1 MNSLGEESVAT
12 PTSLL
17 NFVSNATSALKF
29 ALDKPIKPKRK
40 VNHRKYLQ
48 RQLSG
53 RSSSAATS
61 SFGGSWISQ
70 GEILFDHVLKSGQ
83 RGSANAVARAEKSS
97 TAIPWKNCSEE
108 TQALGTDNVLD
119 VFQKKRAQGKEK
131 NWKITRSQQIND
143 TKSSQAL
150 FSQPSQPLKKRK
162 LPESFWTEP
171 SPKASRKPLQATRNS
186 KTNLATNEL
195 QRSELEILD
204 WLRPELDDF
213 IERWSE
219 ESECASNN
227 SSRPDSLSDSPST
240 IDPHSPYSDE
250 SENVGLM
257 DEFFEQRV
265 PFSFDSSTKNGE
277 CTSNIPSTRN
287 YANANINFVNNRTYN
302 VPQDYVQR
310 PLNHSVSC
318 YGGQYGFSANEW
330 SANPVQ
336 LNYFETG
343 YNVLS

>member
-1 MNSLGEESVAT
+1 MNSLVEESVAT

-17 NFVSNATSALKF
+17 NFVSNATSTLKF

-48 RQLSG
+48 RQLNG
-53 RSSSAATS
+53 RSSSATTS
-61 SFGGSWISQ
+61 SFDGSWISQ
-70 GEILFDHVLKSGQ
+70 GEMLFDHVLKSGQ
-83 RGSANAVARAEKSS
+83 RGSPSAVVRAEKS
-97 TAIPWKNCSEE
+97 TAISRENHPEKIQS
-108 TQALGTDNVLD
+108 LGER
-119 VFQKKRAQGKEK
+119 KRAQGKEEK
-131 NWKITRSQQIND
+131 SWRIARSQQIND
-143 TKSSQAL
+143 CKSSEAPS
-150 FSQPSQPLKKRK
+150 SQPSQPLRKRK

-171 SPKASRKPLQATRNS
+171 SPKASRKPLQATRQSN
-186 KTNLATNEL
+186 TNLATNEL

-240 IDPHSPYSDE
+240 LDPHSPYSDE
-250 SENVGLM
+250 SENVGSM

-277 CTSNIPSTRN
+277 YTTNIPSIRN
-287 YANANINFVNNRTYN
+287 LSNTNLNFADNRTYS
-302 VPQDYVQR
+302 VPQNYVQR
-310 PLNHSVSC
+310 QMSHSVSC
-318 YGGQYGFSANEW
+318 YGGHYGFSANKW
-330 SANPVQ
+330 NANPVQ
-336 LNYFETG
+336 PNYFETG
-343 YNVLS
+343 YNILS